1 MEDIKMSVAYGWKK
15 FLETWWWITLA
26 GLYMPV
32 GGVLYLLAGITA
44 ARFTSNPDILEKLN
58 YRTFI
63 LLTKTPPGI
72 KWFVGYAITTL
83 VMFAIIY
90 FFAGFVPSK
99 SAANKN
105 HNRLMAKTA
114 AIFSALNIV
123 FALLSYF
130 VIASSS
136 TQPSPFSFNTMLSQY
151 LSGIAK
157 NVFGFIFFTIIAIIS
172 YIYEKF
178 TLKNV
183 FQATVIYFVMET
195 LQIIISDSFMPI
207 TRRVTNAVPS
217 PYNILIA
224 YVAAFVIIVFTIFI
238 MAETVLQD
246 SLNKGTKRGLHL
258 LHMRSNLVWTYIAVY
273 IVVYVVIYAFDYV
286 MFLSYRVTHIT
297 PSSFSFYAVPTV
309 WAFVSALGEA
319 FLVFVTFQL
328 ARMFE
333 NRENQTENYET

>member
-1 MEDIKMSVAYGWKK
+1 MRDIKMSIAYGWKK

-32 GGVLYLLAGITA
+32 GGALYLLAGVTA
-44 ARFTSNPDILEKLN
+44 ARFTSNPDTLGELN

-114 AIFSALNIV
+114 AMFSALNIA

-157 NVFGFIFFTIIAIIS
+157 NVFGFIFFTLIAIIS

-183 FQATVIYFVMET
+183 FQATVIYFIMET

-207 TRRVTNAVPS
+207 THRATNAVPS

-224 YVAAFVIIVFTIFI
+224 YVAAFVIIVLTIFI

-246 SLNKGTKRGLHL
+246 SLSKGTKRGLHL
-258 LHMRSNLVWTYIAVY
+258 MHMRSNLVWTYIAVY
-273 IVVYVVIYAFDYV
+273 IVVYIFIYAFNYF
-286 MFLSYRVTHIT
+286 MFLSYRLTHIT
-297 PSSFSFYAVPTV
+297 PSAFLSYATPTISGII
-309 WAFVSALGEA
+309 FTLGEA

-328 ARMFE
+328 AHIFE
-333 NRENQTENYET
+333 NRENQTENHET